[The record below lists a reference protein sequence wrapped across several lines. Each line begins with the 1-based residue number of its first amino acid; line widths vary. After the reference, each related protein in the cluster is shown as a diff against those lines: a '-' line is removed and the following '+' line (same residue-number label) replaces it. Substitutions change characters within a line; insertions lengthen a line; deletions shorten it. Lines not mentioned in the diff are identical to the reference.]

1 MSKNLNFTLFLSV
14 LFFNLCLGQKNNISI
29 TATLNSETNKLD
41 IYQEITYHNTSNSIL
56 DTIYFHNWPNAY
68 KSKNT
73 PLAIRFVE
81 KNSKSF
87 HFTKNKNRGYSEI
100 KNIFTNYELATWS
113 STSKN
118 PDILKIALNASLNPK
133 DSVKIIAT
141 YTVKLP
147 KDKFTKYGVSTYQY
161 NLRYWYLAPAI
172 FDEKWKTYSNLDL
185 NDLYID
191 YSNYDIKLNVPKEY
205 TVNSDLLFTK
215 KENKLT
221 DEYRLLGTN
230 RPDIE
235 VNITQLDDFISFNS
249 KPVLITTNLNSQKLN
264 SVVKTNILTREL
276 DFIESYLGEF
286 PHKKLLINK
295 ISYDKD
301 PVYGL
306 NQLPSFLEPYSDIF
320 EWDIKMFKVLV
331 RKYIENKL
339 LFNQREDIWLTDGL
353 QTYIMMKYVEE
364 YYPEIKV
371 LGNISKFWGVKNY
384 NLARINYNDKYYFV
398 YQFASRKNLDQP
410 LTTPT
415 DSLSNFNKK
424 IANKYKAGL
433 GLKYL
438 ETYLGEEIIK
448 NAIVEFSEQNPTKKV
463 QSKNIFETIKTPKDL
478 EWFKTDYL
486 QTNKKPDYTIKKVI
500 KKENDSLDVIIENK
514 RNFTTPIKLYGLKN
528 NDIKYEKWLTEIDS
542 TARITIPKGKF
553 DKLSLNYNS
562 LLPEYNLKNNWKNVD
577 TKLFTRPLQ
586 LRFIKDLE
594 NPYYNQLFYKPV
606 FGYNYYD
613 GVILGM
619 TFSNQTFLNKSL
631 NFKVTPSY
639 STKSNSFTGSY
650 SLKYEYLPKKGNV
663 NKLYVGFGGSHFE
676 YAEGLPYS
684 QFVPYA
690 GLVFNKKNYR
700 DISSNV
706 ISTSFTLVNKTPS
719 LTDTEDLETLKY
731 NVFSIGYS
739 YSKPN
744 VIKDLRFSTGLQ
756 VSDKFSKISLNAH
769 YRTLTNTNTQ
779 FDFRLFAGAFL
790 SNNTTTD
797 FFSFA
802 LDRPSDYLFRYDY
815 LGRSETTGLLSQQII
830 ISEGG
835 FKSKLEVPY
844 ANQWLTS
851 INTSVGLWRWIE
863 IYNDAALVK
872 NKNEKVYFAYEN
884 GVRLNFV
891 QDILEL
897 YFPVYSNLGWEV
909 TQPNYASRIRFV
921 LVLKP
926 KKIYNF
932 LRRGF
937 Y

>member
-1 MSKNLNFTLFLSV
+1 MNKTLNFTLFLSV

-41 IYQEITYHNTSNSIL
+41 IYQETTYHNTSNTVL
-56 DTIYFHNWPNAY
+56 NTIYFHNWANAY
-68 KSKNT
+68 KDKST
-73 PLAIRFVE
+73 PLAVRFVE

-87 HFTKNKNRGYSEI
+87 HFEKEKNRGYSEI
-100 KNIFTNYELATWS
+100 KNVFSNYELATWS
-113 STSKN
+113 STNKN
-118 PDILKIALNASLNPK
+118 PDILKLELNSPLQPN

-147 KDKFTKYGVSTYQY
+147 KDKFTKYGASTYQY

-172 FDEKWKTYSNLDL
+172 LDKDWKTYSNLGLD
-185 NDLYID
+185 DLYID
-191 YSNYDIKLNVPKEY
+191 FCDYDIKLNVPKEY
-205 TVNSDLLFTK
+205 IVNSDLLFTK

-221 DEYRLLGTN
+221 DEYRLIGTN
-230 RPDIE
+230 RPDVE
-235 VNITQLDDFISFNS
+235 VNITQLNDFSSYNS
-249 KPVLITTNLNSQKLN
+249 KPVSITTNLNSQKLN
-264 SVVKTNILTREL
+264 LVVKTNILTREL
-276 DFIESYLGEF
+276 SFIESYLGKF
-286 PHKKLLINK
+286 PHKKLFINK

-306 NQLPSFLEPYSDIF
+306 NQLPSFLEPFSDIF

-331 RKYIENKL
+331 RKYIENKF
-339 LFNQREDIWLTDGL
+339 LFNQRDDIWLTDGL
-353 QTYIMMKYVEE
+353 QTYIMMKYVEKF
-364 YYPEIKV
+364 YPEVKA
-371 LGNISKFWGVKNY
+371 LGNISKFWGIKKY
-384 NLARINYNDKYYFV
+384 NLAKIDYNAKYDFV

-410 LTTPT
+410 LTTPA

-424 IANKYKAGL
+424 IANKFKAGL

-438 ETYLGEEIIK
+438 ESYLGEEIIK
-448 NAIVEFSEQNPTKKV
+448 NAIVDFSEQNSTKKV
-463 QSKNIFETIKTPKDL
+463 QSKSIFSTIKTSKNI

-500 KKENDSLDVIIENK
+500 KKENDSLDVVIENK
-514 RNFTTPIKLYGLKN
+514 RDFTTPIKLYGLKD

-542 TARITIPKGKF
+542 TTTITIPKDGF

-562 LLPEYNLKNNWKNVD
+562 LLPEYNLRNNWKNVD
-577 TKLFTRPLQ
+577 KKLFTRPLQ
-586 LRFIKDLE
+586 LRFMKDLE

-606 FGYNYYD
+606 FAYNFYD
-613 GVILGM
+613 GIILGM
-619 TFSNQTFLNKSL
+619 TFSNQTYLNKSI
-631 NFKVTPSY
+631 NFKITPSY
-639 STKSNSFTGSY
+639 STKSNSFSGSY
-650 SLKYEYLPKKGNV
+650 SLKYEYLPKNGKI
-663 NKLYVGFGGSHFE
+663 NKIYVGFGGSHFE

-690 GLVFNKKNYR
+690 ALVFKKKNYR

-706 ISTSFTLVNKTPS
+706 ISTSYTLVDKTPS
-719 LTDTEDLETLKY
+719 LTETQDLETLKY
-731 NVFSIGYS
+731 NVFSIGYGFA
-739 YSKPN
+739 KPN
-744 VIKDLRFSTGLQ
+744 IIKDLRFSTGFEI
-756 VSDKFSKISLNAH
+756 SDNFSKISLNAH

-815 LGRSETTGLLSQQII
+815 LGRSETSGLLSQQII

-835 FKSKLEVPY
+835 FKSKLPVPY

-851 INTSVGLWRWIE
+851 INTSIGLWRWIE
-863 IYNDAALVK
+863 VYNDAALVK
-872 NKNEKVYFAYEN
+872 NKHEKVYFAYEN

-891 QDILEL
+891 QDILEV
-897 YFPVYSNLGWEV
+897 YFPVYSNLGWEI
-909 TQPNYASRIRFV
+909 TQPDYASRIRFV

-926 KKIYNF
+926 KKIFNF
-932 LRRGF
+932 LKRGF